1 MKKTIPAFLLILL
14 AVFLVPINTN
24 AAASTLS
31 ELRQEVEEF
40 TADLDSK
47 NNQIAANDAE
57 VAEIQKNIADIESQ
71 ISEIESETE
80 VLEQE
85 IEEVS
90 KVSLYFNIFK

>member
-40 TADLDSK
+40 TDD
-47 NNQIAANDAE
+47 NHVNHHRCCVDNTC
-57 VAEIQKNIADIESQ
+57 VVT
-71 ISEIESETE
+71 SEPVVCNEGEDRH
-80 VLEQE
+80 QR
-85 IEEVS
+85 
-90 KVSLYFNIFK
+90 